1 MSYELLTAGT
11 RPYSITTLREHT
23 RVSTNDFDSELRRSW
38 YAALGDIEKRTGIL
52 LRQCTVRGSL
62 LGSPDGYVFPVGPVT
77 NTSGITMTNQETGEV
92 LTQGRTGDYIVDNT
106 NTNPRIKVMDRSKF
120 SDPNVPL
127 SIDFDAG
134 YENVPDDIEIAA
146 LELAAHHFENREL
159 TSPFAVYQVPSSVWT
174 ILASYGT
181 AKI

>member
-1 MSYELLTAGT
+1 
-11 RPYSITTLREHT
+11 
-23 RVSTNDFDSELRRSW
+23 
-38 YAALGDIEKRTGIL
+38 
-52 LRQCTVRGSL
+52 
-62 LGSPDGYVFPVGPVT
+62 
-77 NTSGITMTNQETGEV
+77 MTNQETGEV
-92 LTQGRTGDYIVDNT
+92 LTQGRTADYIVDNT
-106 NTNPRIKVMDRSKF
+106 TANPRIKVMDRSSF

-146 LELAAHHFENREL
+146 LELASHHFENREL